1 MDGTEK
7 LESNLNAQDE
17 SLKHVKETSAA
28 AKNPLNKNRTSIEL
42 LDTETSRIQRELE
55 RERAQLK
62 IQEQHLAEELSRL
75 KQKSEQASSKEIVS
89 ERTVRA
95 GKRILIFMIIV
106 RLFIRIW
113 RRFILKGK
121 T

>member
-1 MDGTEK
+1 VK
-7 LESNLNAQDE
+7 LKGRTADCL
-17 SLKHVKETSAA
+17 
-28 AKNPLNKNRTSIEL
+28 RTSFLISDLHTQEL